1 MDAKL
6 SYDSPHLAMTE
17 FVDDPAARPAW
28 GYVFVC
34 ESKRCFD
41 ERIAELKML
50 EQQFPRYKYNY
61 KSQQIDGKYVIRL
74 ISITAR

>member
-1 MDAKL
+1 MKGTYSTPL
-6 SYDSPHLAMTE
+6 PTMTKFIE
-17 FVDDPAARPAW
+17 DPAARPAW

-34 ESKRCFD
+34 HSQRCLD
-41 ERIAELKML
+41 ERMAELKTL
-50 EQQFPRYKYNY
+50 EQRFPRYKYNY

>member
-1 MDAKL
+1 
-6 SYDSPHLAMTE
+6 MTE
-17 FVDDPAARPAW
+17 FIEDPAARPPW

-34 ESKRCFD
+34 RSKRCFD
-41 ERIAELKML
+41 ERMAELKML
-50 EQQFPRYKYNY
+50 ELRFPRYRYNY